1 MDAIDQFLEREFGFT
16 KDSDSYPIAR
26 MVAEKL
32 WHKPVKVDHY
42 AFDNPEEVRAFI
54 QSLANDGR
62 DLRERIIAVT
72 KERNLYTVFYIM

>member
-42 AFDNPEEVRAFI
+42 AFDNPEESRDFI
-54 QSLANDGR
+54 QSLVKDGR
-62 DLRERIIAVT
+62 DFRERIIAVD
-72 KERNLYTVFYIM
+72 KERKL